1 LGQPL
6 TSIIINSQAARLL
19 ASREVVSTSEISE
32 ALVDI
37 EMDGKRAAEVI
48 DRLRALF
55 RKGTN
60 RRETFNVNDCIRD
73 VLRLEHSTLVM
84 RNISTELSLAGD
96 LALVSADRIQL
107 AQVFLNLITNAC
119 HAMDDVDPK
128 NRKLIITT
136 CNQSSKVQITVRDTG
151 PGIADPEIIFEP
163 FYSTKH
169 DGIGLG
175 LPICRTIVS
184 AHGGTLAARN
194 IGVGAAFCIELPLD
208 TSAASQKIAA
218 NPTASLDPD
227 GATA

>member
-1 LGQPL
+1 M
-6 TSIIINSQAARLL
+6 
-19 ASREVVSTSEISE
+19 E
-32 ALVDI
+32 
-37 EMDGKRAAEVI
+37 
-48 DRLRALF
+48 
-55 RKGTN
+55 
-60 RRETFNVNDCIRD
+60 
-73 VLRLEHSTLVM
+73 
-84 RNISTELSLAGD
+84 
-96 LALVSADRIQL
+96 
-107 AQVFLNLITNAC
+107 
-119 HAMDDVDPK
+119 DVDQT
-128 NRKLIITT
+128 NRKLTITT

-194 IGVGAAFCIELPLD
+194 IGVGAAFCIELPID